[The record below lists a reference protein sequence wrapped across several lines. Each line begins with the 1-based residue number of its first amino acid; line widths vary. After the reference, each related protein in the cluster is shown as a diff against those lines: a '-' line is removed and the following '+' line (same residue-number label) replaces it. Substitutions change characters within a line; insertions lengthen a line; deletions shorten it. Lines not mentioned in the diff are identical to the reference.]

1 MTFVRMLS
9 ALILILLAQL
19 TYAAAPK
26 VLVMGDSLS
35 AAKGIDI
42 QQGWVNLL
50 QQELLKNTQVKIIN
64 ASITGETTSGGL
76 DRLPALL
83 KQHQPTIVILELGA
97 NDGLRGQS
105 LKLMQE
111 NLQSMINLS
120 QAAGAKVL
128 LVGMQIPTNYGPRY
142 IKEFKA
148 SFPDLAQKN
157 KLALVPFLLEGVAT
171 HSDLIQSDGLHP
183 TAEAQPIIL
192 NNVRPHLATL
202 L

>member
-97 NDGLRGQS
+97 NDGLRGQP
-105 LKLMQE
+105 LKLMKE
-111 NLQSMINLS
+111 NLQAMINLS

-128 LVGMQIPTNYGPRY
+128 LVGMQIPTNYGSRY
-142 IKEFKA
+142 TKEFKA

-157 KLALVPFLLEGVAT
+157 KLALVPFLLEDVAT
-171 HSDLIQSDGLHP
+171 HSDLIQNDGLHP

-192 NNVRPHLATL
+192 NNVRPHLAAL